1 MPLTA
6 FIFQTTTLYN
16 VAIAQ
21 TTYDSDKSP
30 TSILMT
36 NTYKIQFKA
45 LHVLSENSA
54 IADA

>member
-21 TTYDSDKSP
+21 TTYDSDKSL